1 MNTNPAEQ
9 FFEELLTYLEALDA
23 QIGAVVQLLKD
34 KNITANEEFTKYV
47 ERADV
52 ASDVRDLG
60 LRVRMEGL
68 FSIATEGTSDRD
80 SSSAG

>member
-9 FFEELLTYLEALDA
+9 FFEELLTYLETLDA

-34 KNITANEEFTKYV
+34 KKITANEEFSKYV
-47 ERADV
+47 ERADL

-60 LRVRMEGL
+60 LRMRMERL
-68 FSIATEGTSDRD
+68 FSLSTDGNK
-80 SSSAG
+80 GP

>member
-9 FFEELLTYLEALDA
+9 FFEELLTYLETLDA

-34 KNITANEEFTKYV
+34 KNITANEEFAKYV
-47 ERADV
+47 ERADL

-60 LRVRMEGL
+60 LRVRMEAL
-68 FSIATEGTSDRD
+68 FSLAIEGNKGS
-80 SSSAG
+80 

>member
-9 FFEELLTYLEALDA
+9 FFEELLTYLETLDA

-34 KNITANEEFTKYV
+34 KKITANDEFAKYV
-47 ERADV
+47 ERADL

-60 LRVRMEGL
+60 LRLRMEGL
-68 FSIATEGTSDRD
+68 FSLATDGNKGS
-80 SSSAG
+80 

>member
-9 FFEELLTYLEALDA
+9 FFEELLTYLETLDA
-23 QIGAVVQLLKD
+23 QIGAVVQVLKD
-34 KNITANEEFTKYV
+34 KKITTNEEFAKYV
-47 ERADV
+47 ERADL

-68 FSIATEGTSDRD
+68 FSLSTDGNKGS
-80 SSSAG
+80 